1 MDRLIAEYNK
11 KKQKQAEPKK
21 KGVKSR
27 RARTEEIIRIQ
38 RIPSDFENHHLPSSH
53 SKIMSARSAPISS
66 GAMDAT
72 QSPSTPVTHT
82 SMSPFTPREAT
93 SSSATPPT
101 TPMSSVLRG
110 SSQANLPSYWQFGL
124 IHCGQCRLPK
134 EYSHT
139 MWARG
144 IVSGWTCHCNRTLA
158 PTTSPDLPL
167 GQTAKDAQS
176 VHDVGCLLA
185 REDLTTG
192 NNTLGRVRPGAT
204 GHDDDEEEGED
215 KTEEDPLEW
224 AYSMTRVPKI
234 EVLVTR
240 EVKRMV
246 GVDRQD
252 DTQSRVSVPMKK
264 ESRVVRSERQEEWPQ
279 LMTAAKTL
287 LWMTLEE
294 RVGLMKIRE
303 DTQKV
308 CGACWKCNPGH
319 TREEC
324 PKYELCWA
332 CGNTGAQ
339 GFISRHHCK
348 PAKVQ
353 VVPWGPAME
362 TYEEADLSW
371 YQGRD

>member
-1 MDRLIAEYNK
+1 
-11 KKQKQAEPKK
+11 
-21 KGVKSR
+21 
-27 RARTEEIIRIQ
+27 
-38 RIPSDFENHHLPSSH
+38 
-53 SKIMSARSAPISS
+53 MSAGSAPIVS

-72 QSPSTPVTHT
+72 RSPSTPVTYT
-82 SMSPFTPREAT
+82 SMLSSTPREAT
-93 SSSATPPT
+93 SSSVTPT
-101 TPMSSVLRG
+101 TTPTSPVLRG
-110 SSQANLPSYWQFGL
+110 SSNLPSYRQFGL

-139 MWARG
+139 LWARG
-144 IVSGWTCHCNRTLA
+144 IVSGWTCRCDKEPSP
-158 PTTSPDLPL
+158 PTPSPELPL
-167 GQTAKDAQS
+167 GQTAKDAQGG
-176 VHDVGCLLA
+176 HDAGRLLA
-185 REDLTTG
+185 REG
-192 NNTLGRVRPGAT
+192 QAGKPVAT

-215 KTEEDPLEW
+215 MTEEDPLEW

-240 EVKRMV
+240 EVKRTV
-246 GVDRQD
+246 EADRQD
-252 DTQSRVSVPMKK
+252 DTQSGVSVPTKK
-264 ESRVVRSERQEEWPQ
+264 ARESRVVRSERQEGWPQ

-287 LWMTLEE
+287 PRMTLEE

-308 CGACWKCNPGH
+308 CGACWKRNPGH

-353 VVPWGPAME
+353 AVPWGPATE